1 MNNTEQQQLAR
12 GLAGLALRKASAETE
27 KVATVVATLQTK
39 KQANIDLAQIASSP
53 YLQNA
58 LLGAGAGGLVGMLQP
73 KNKRRSA
80 LNYALMGGL
89 GGLGVTAARE
99 FSSPTTPPPAVAQ
112 AGHDNSVLNTAVGLG
127 SAGVGGY
134 GGHKAHGMLDQWGK
148 LDRAV
153 DANPD
158 LAKHLA
164 PAVEK
169 MRSAGKADA
178 DIIAA
183 LSRRGAGKK
192 APAAAFRATLKK
204 LPPVRGRYAMIGAGA
219 LALPTLLSSLRGSA
233 ASE

>member
-12 GLAGLALRKASAETE
+12 GLAGLALRTASPETE
-27 KVATVVATLQTK
+27 KVATVVATLQMK
-39 KQANIDLAQIASSP
+39 KQANIDLSQIASSP

-112 AGHDNSVLNTAVGLG
+112 AGYDNSGLNTAIGLG

-134 GGHKAHGMLDQWGK
+134 GGHKAHSMLDRWGK

-158 LAKHLA
+158 LSKHLA

-169 MRSAGKADA
+169 MRGAGKAD
-178 DIIAA
+178 DEIIEA
-183 LSRRGAGKK
+183 LSRRGAGRK
-192 APAAAFRATLKK
+192 APAAAFRAALKK
-204 LPPVRGRYAMIGAGA
+204 LPPVRGRYALPIAGA
-219 LALPTLLSSLRGSA
+219 VALPTLLSSLRNP